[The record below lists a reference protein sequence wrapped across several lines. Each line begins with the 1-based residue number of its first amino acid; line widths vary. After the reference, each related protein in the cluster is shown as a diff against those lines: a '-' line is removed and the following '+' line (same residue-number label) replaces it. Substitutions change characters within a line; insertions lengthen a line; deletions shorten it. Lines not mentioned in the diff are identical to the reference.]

1 MTVSVGMVTFDTRD
15 ARALAAW
22 WARQLDGR
30 VHDQDDGWFVVVV
43 PAGGGMPLGFQRVE
57 DPTPGKNRGH
67 VDVHAPDRDAEVAR
81 LVAEGASF
89 VAQHEHDG
97 FVWAVLEDPD
107 GNQFC
112 VLSAP
117 ETATQAPEAVVSP

>member
-15 ARALAAW
+15 ARALATW
-22 WARQLDGR
+22 WARQLDGQ
-30 VHDQDDGWFVVVV
+30 VHDQDDGWFVFVV
-43 PAGGGMPLGFQRVE
+43 PAAGGTPLGFQRVE

-67 VDVHAPDRDAEVAR
+67 VDVHAVDRDAEVAR
-81 LVAEGASF
+81 
-89 VAQHEHDG
+89 HEHEG

-112 VLSAP
+112 VLPAP
-117 ETATQAPEAVVSP
+117 QESRVEQPQVDEPEADGPAQVSP